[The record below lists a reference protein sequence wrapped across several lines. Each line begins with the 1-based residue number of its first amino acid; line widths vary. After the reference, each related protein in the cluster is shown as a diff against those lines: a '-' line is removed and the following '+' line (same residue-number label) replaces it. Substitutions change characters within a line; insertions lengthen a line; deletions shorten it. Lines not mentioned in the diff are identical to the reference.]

1 MGASLELLVFSCN
14 NPGAVRALL
23 EASQNH
29 VDTTLVV
36 DSSDPPR
43 HRELLGLLKDL
54 PLVRTMRAI
63 PLGLPEPLQS
73 FAHAQLTAEWALRLD
88 TDERLPEGAWT
99 HVRKAMADPRYRAYV
114 LPRRELPSRSFS
126 FHLRLFH
133 WASTRFGR
141 EGYGFPEVSGDIGR
155 FPRSLAIEHHPSDP
169 RYPGDPAHVRSNSF
183 LDSYLRPLDSTY
195 LRRALGLAEGTSP
208 GGATTPLN
216 APAVRVLAW
225 MEWLRHVLTTGSTH
239 WPTWNL
245 RYTMAYLAYVQTLP
259 PGERERRFS
268 IAADIRRAGG
278 IGPYLGLDDPSYVET
293 LTRTFSWD
301 LSGPELLGKLLAF
314 RYQHQRAARSCAEIY
329 DGGAYPRV
337 P

>member
-14 NPGAVRALL
+14 NPSAVRELL
-23 EASQNH
+23 EASRKH
-29 VDTTLVV
+29 VDNILVV

-54 PLVRTMRAI
+54 PLVRTTRAI
-63 PLGLPEPLQS
+63 PLGFPEPLQS
-73 FAHAQLTAEWALRLD
+73 FAHAQITAEWALRLD
-88 TDERLPEGAWT
+88 ADERLPEGTWT
-99 HVRKAMADPRYRAYV
+99 HVRNAMADPRYRAFV
-114 LPRRELPSRSFS
+114 LPRRELPSHSFS

-133 WASTRFGR
+133 RASTRFGR

-155 FPRSLAIEHHPSDP
+155 FPRSLAIEHHPSDS
-169 RYPGDPAHVRSNSF
+169 RYPGDPARVRSYSF

-195 LRRALGLAEGTSP
+195 ARRALGLRERTSP
-208 GGATTPLN
+208 GGSATPLS

-225 MEWLRHVLTTGSTH
+225 MEWLRCVLTTGSTH

-245 RYTMAYLAYVQTLP
+245 RYTMAYLAYVQSLP

-278 IGPYLGLDDPSYVET
+278 IGPYLGLDVPSYVET
-293 LTRTFSWD
+293 LTQSFPWD

-314 RYQHQRAARSCAEIY
+314 RYQHQRIARSCAEIY
-329 DGGAYPRV
+329 GGAQPRD